1 MILSSAILEINLK
14 NLSYNYKYL
23 KKLNNNFETAATIKA
38 NAYGLGDK
46 KIMQT
51 LYKAGC
57 KHFFVATL
65 NEAINLRKT
74 NKLGKIYILNGISKN
89 LISI

>member
-14 NLSYNYKYL
+14 NLLKNYKYL
-23 KKLNNNFETAATIKA
+23 STLNKNHLTGATIKA

-46 KIMQT
+46 KIIKT

-65 NEAINLRKT
+65 SEALK
-74 NKLGKIYILNGISKN
+74 
-89 LISI
+89 

>member
-1 MILSSAILEINLK
+1 MIPTNAYLEINLK
-14 NLSYNYKYL
+14 NLIYNYRYL
-23 KKLNNNFETAATIKA
+23 SSLNKGHYTGATIKA

-46 KIMQT
+46 KIIKI

-65 NEAINLRKT
+65 DEAIKLRQSFK
-74 NKLGKIYILNGISKN
+74 NGYIYVLNGVKKN
-89 LISI
+89 DF